1 MESVQK
7 LICNLEPIDE
17 ISTKLIHIEEE
28 IRGIFLF
35 AYVFND
41 VSHLTVLI
49 MFKTINEHLRES
61 CL

>member
-1 MESVQK
+1 ME
-7 LICNLEPIDE
+7 LIDE

-35 AYVFND
+35 AYGFND

-49 MFKTINEHLRES
+49 MFKTINVNNSEHCRES